1 MTLREIGVSTYIAC
15 SAEKGWSLK
24 AASAVQAKL
33 IGGHMV
39 TASVPADGKKRKH
52 SSRHD
57 KHSEHKKHKSDKHG
71 KAKVSQLA
79 CCVRF

>member
-1 MTLREIGVSTYIAC
+1 MATT
-15 SAEKGWSLK
+15 
-24 AASAVQAKL
+24 
-33 IGGHMV
+33 
-39 TASVPADGKKRKH
+39 SVPADGKKRKN

-79 CCVRF
+79 CCARF

>member
-1 MTLREIGVSTYIAC
+1 
-15 SAEKGWSLK
+15 LK

-33 IGGHMV
+33 VGGHMA
-39 TASVPADGKKRKH
+39 TASGAADGKKRKH

-71 KAKVSQLA
+71 KAKVSLLA
-79 CCVRF
+79 CCV